1 MTHARRSPRA
11 AAAATA
17 SLLTLTLAACGSATV
32 DEETAQTAPSPSP
45 AAQDAAAAEVY
56 NDADTEFAQMMIVH
70 HEGAVEMAEL
80 AIEKAEGDEVR
91 ALAQRIAAAQGPE
104 IETLTGWL
112 DAWGQELPGE
122 MDMGGMDHG
131 AMQMDGMDQ
140 ETVMAELSGL
150 SGSDFDRRFLEVMVE
165 HHRGAIQMAE
175 EHRDEG
181 ENPDA
186 LRLSGSIID
195 AQTLEITEMENLLR
209 DL

>member
-1 MTHARRSPRA
+1 MTHARRSSRA

-17 SLLTLTLAACGSATV
+17 FLLTLTLAACGSATV
-32 DEETAQTAPSPSP
+32 DEETAPTAPSPSP

-80 AIEKAEGDEVR
+80 AIEKAEGDEVH

-104 IETLTGWL
+104 IEALTGWL

-165 HHRGAIQMAE
+165 HHRGAIEMAE
-175 EHRDEG
+175 EHRGEG
-181 ENPDA
+181 ENAEA

-209 DL
+209 GL